1 MLAAALYYWLSEGQL
16 VKQASSTQSF
26 FNLEMYTG
34 TTDCNPWYA
43 CLYQKSTGAE
53 PTVSGLRCDCS
64 DSAGRLSRMTRN
76 PPFPE
81 VVAQSNWCASAQS
94 LQKYAETLP
103 PLISAATAKAEFANV
118 FNFFSSKASCAA
130 VATATSISVLIGKRF
145 QRACPESSRQ
155 PSRWCWWRD
164 KAPPRRDRPR
174 RQLLWPRPS
183 PCLAQWE

>member
-1 MLAAALYYWLSEGQL
+1 MVNVFPDLVQHDTPAGRKASYLYFFMLGSAMLAAALYYWLSEGQL

-118 FNFFSSKASCAA
+118 FNFFSSKASCAPA
-130 VATATSISVLIGKRF
+130 RTWQST
-145 QRACPESSRQ
+145 P
-155 PSRWCWWRD
+155 
-164 KAPPRRDRPR
+164 
-174 RQLLWPRPS
+174 
-183 PCLAQWE
+183 